1 LNSSIKNKN
10 IEIFCGTGGV
20 GKTTL
25 ATSRALYL
33 SRMGKQVLIIT
44 IDPSKR
50 LKQVLDITDSD
61 IGKIKTIDSNLFY
74 QRKNAKETSFDALLM
89 APLETLKFINNLNN
103 ISNNL
108 QNPILKILMRPS
120 GGLNEIMSIV
130 ELSRHLQSNKYD
142 CIILDTPPGQNFIDF
157 LEAGEKIHNFF
168 DKSFLEIFKKFSNQ
182 PGHKPHGLFSNIVSS
197 GINKL
202 LAYLEKVTG
211 NIFVNNFIDAMIS
224 IYKAKDSFLEALS
237 VQEKFKTSKDCNWFL
252 VTSVEQQ
259 KISDALLL
267 KANAKKYIN
276 DNIHLLVNK
285 SLTPFLEKWKLE
297 ADEKGSL
304 LNLKNTLSKRE
315 QRFKDMQLSG
325 FKQVVFF
332 PEILCDSPQ
341 QHVFELNKA
350 WEN

>member
-1 LNSSIKNKN
+1 MNLSIKNKN

-33 SRMGKQVLIIT
+33 SRIGKQVLVIT

-50 LKQVLDITDSD
+50 LKQVLDIDESD
-61 IGKIKTIDSNLFY
+61 IGKIKTIDSDLFY
-74 QRKNAKETSFDALLM
+74 QRKNAKKTSFDALLM
-89 APLETLKFINNLNN
+89 APLETLKFINQLNN
-103 ISNNL
+103 ISNNM

-130 ELSRHLQSNKYD
+130 ELNRHLQSNKYD
-142 CIILDTPPGQNFIDF
+142 SIILDTPPGQNFIDF

-168 DKSFLEIFKKFSNQ
+168 DKSFMEIFKKFSNQ
-182 PGHKPHGLFSNIVSS
+182 SDIKSHGLFSSLVSS

-202 LAYLEKVTG
+202 LSYLEKVTG
-211 NIFVNNFIDAMIS
+211 DIFVNNFIDAMIS

-237 VQEKFKTSKDCNWFL
+237 IQEQLKTSKKCNWFL
-252 VTSVEQQ
+252 VTSIEQQ
-259 KISDALLL
+259 KITEALSL

-276 DNIHLLVNK
+276 DDIHLLVNK
-285 SLTPFLEKWKLE
+285 SLTPFLAKWELNA
-297 ADEKGSL
+297 ADEDQL
-304 LNLKNTLSKRE
+304 LNLKNILLKKE
-315 QRFKDMQLSG
+315 QRFKDMHAHG
-325 FKQVVFF
+325 FKQVLFF
-332 PEILCDSPQ
+332 PEILCDSPKR
-341 QHVFELNKA
+341 HVFELNKA

>member
-1 LNSSIKNKN
+1 MKPSNKNKH

-33 SRMGKQVLIIT
+33 SRTGKQVLVIT

-50 LKQVLDITDSD
+50 LKQVLGIQESD
-61 IGKIKTIDSNLFY
+61 IGNIKTINSNFFY

-89 APLETLKFINNLNN
+89 APLETLKFINKLNN
-103 ISNNL
+103 ISNDL

-130 ELSRHLQSNKYD
+130 ELNRHLQSNKYD
-142 CIILDTPPGQNFIDF
+142 SIILDTPPGQNFIDF

-168 DKSFLEIFKKFSNQ
+168 DKSFMEIFKRFSHHAG
-182 PGHKPHGLFSNIVSS
+182 PKSPGLFSSLVSG
-197 GINKL
+197 GITKL
-202 LAYLEKVTG
+202 LDYLEKVTG
-211 NIFVNNFIDAMIS
+211 NIFVNNFIDAMLS
-224 IYKAKDSFLEALS
+224 IYKAKDAFLEALA
-237 VQEKFKTSKDCNWFL
+237 VQEYFKTSKLCDWYL
-252 VTSVEQQ
+252 VTSIEQQ
-259 KISDALLL
+259 KISDAMLL
-267 KANAKKYIN
+267 KTNAKKYIN

-297 ADEKGSL
+297 DDDDDQL
-304 LNLKNTLSKRE
+304 LHLKNILSTRE
-315 QRFKDMQLSG
+315 QRFRDMHSYG
-325 FKQVVFF
+325 FKKIIFF
-332 PEILCDSPQ
+332 PEILGDSPR